1 VALPIIAF
9 LLILLLRKL
18 RSRAPSPTPGI
29 VPSQDLR
36 YEVIIEKEL
45 KDLDK

>member
-1 VALPIIAF
+1 MNDRNAEAT
-9 LLILLLRKL
+9 
-18 RSRAPSPTPGI
+18 RSRDHSNAAGS

-36 YEVIIEKEL
+36 YESIIDREL